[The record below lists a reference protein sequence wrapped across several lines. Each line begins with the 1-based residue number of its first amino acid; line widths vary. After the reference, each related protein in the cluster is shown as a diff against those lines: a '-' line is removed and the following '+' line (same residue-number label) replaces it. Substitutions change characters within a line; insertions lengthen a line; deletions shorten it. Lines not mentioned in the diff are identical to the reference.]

1 MSDLEGHRR
10 YFAEELEAICG
21 LRTPA
26 LVDAFAATPREAF
39 LPRGPWIVR
48 SETDYLSG
56 PPRPTPDADPRRVY
70 HNVAV
75 AIDPERQLF
84 NGVPS
89 LLGVCIDRLEIGPGQ
104 RVLHIGCG
112 LGYYSAVM
120 AHCVGPAGGV
130 VAIEV
135 DADLASRARA
145 ALAHLPQVAVRTG
158 DGSQLP
164 DESFDAILVNAGVTH
179 PLEAWLDALSP
190 CGRMILPLTATMP
203 ALGTIG
209 KGPLVLVTRRDAD
222 FEAKLVTV
230 VAIYS
235 AEGIRDDGLNARIGK
250 ALMRGQYPNINRLR
264 RDTHEESAGCWLH
277 GPRFCLAA

>member
-10 YFAEELEAICG
+10 YYAEELEAVCG
-21 LRTPA
+21 LQTPA

-39 LPRGPWIVR
+39 LPSGPWIIR

-56 PPRPTPDADPRRVY
+56 PPRHTPDADARRVY

-84 NGVPS
+84 NGAPS
-89 LLGVCIDRLEIGPGQ
+89 LLGVCIDRLELRPGQ
-104 RVLHIGCG
+104 RVLHVGCG

-120 AHCVGPAGGV
+120 AHCVGPAGVV

-135 DADLASRARA
+135 DAALAGRARE
-145 ALAHLPQVAVRTG
+145 ALARLRQVAVRTG

-164 DESFDAILVNAGVTH
+164 DESFDAIMVNAGVTH

-190 CGRMILPLTATMP
+190 GGRMILPLTATMP
-203 ALGTIG
+203 SMGTIG
-209 KGPLVLVTRRDAD
+209 KGPLLLVTRRDAG
-222 FEAKLVTV
+222 FEARLVSV

-235 AEGIRDDGLNARIGK
+235 AQGIRDDALNARIGQ
-250 ALMRGQYPNINRLR
+250 AMMRGQYPVINRLR
-264 RDTHEESAGCWLH
+264 RDTHEESTGCWLH
-277 GPRFCLAA
+277 GPRFCLSA